1 MPFSF
6 INLHTNTT
14 IKRRIIFATLFLLI
28 PSFNLSAQTIV
39 KTNIIAQ
46 NISIR
51 PIKTNLY
58 KPFDFP
64 LSKTIDYSNYPLT
77 AGQILRRESQIRGYN
92 RMYNL
97 ITNKNKNGFVGNFLG
112 LPRIQNPHADPRF

>member
-1 MPFSF
+1 MTFSF
-6 INLHTNTT
+6 INLHRNTT
-14 IKRRIIFATLFLLI
+14 IKRRIIFTTLFLLM
-28 PSFNLSAQTIV
+28 LSLGLCAQTIV

-46 NISIR
+46 NISIH
-51 PIKTNLY
+51 PVKTNFY

-64 LSKTIDYSNYPLT
+64 LSQTIDYSNFPLT
-77 AGQILRRESQIRGYN
+77 AGQILRRESGIRGYN

-112 LPRIQNPHADPRF
+112 LEHIQKPHADPRF